1 MSLNEAKLNSFLD
14 YKKSKLNTVSNIES
28 KRLDD
33 LKDARTTVFKYA
45 LPISIIDAAAGAFG
59 AQLTQNLIIL
69 LPVTLFVIM
78 IYLLANNLDLQKYVE
93 RTDIMNRTDAA
104 LHEIRLQEKD
114 LLRESKI

>member
-1 MSLNEAKLNSFLD
+1 
-14 YKKSKLNTVSNIES
+14 
-28 KRLDD
+28 
-33 LKDARTTVFKYA
+33 
-45 LPISIIDAAAGAFG
+45 
-59 AQLTQNLIIL
+59 
-69 LPVTLFVIM
+69 M